1 VIGELAR
8 QIRAG
13 EVSSREL
20 VERSLRL
27 IEAGDGRLGA
37 VVALRSEQALAEA
50 DDSDRRRAAGDRQ
63 VRSGACRSW

>member
-37 VVALRSEQALAEA
+37 VVALRSEQALAAEPPA
-50 DDSDRRRAAGDRQ
+50 SRQ
-63 VRSGACRSW
+63 VRSRACRSW